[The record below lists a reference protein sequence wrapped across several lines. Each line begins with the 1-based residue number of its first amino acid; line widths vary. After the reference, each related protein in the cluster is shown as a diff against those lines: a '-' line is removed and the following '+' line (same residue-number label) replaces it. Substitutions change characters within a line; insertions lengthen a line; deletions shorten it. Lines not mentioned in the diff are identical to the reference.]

1 MATSEVIYMD
11 PLGTACKHLKSGK
24 SFVTDAPVDNNG
36 KGAAFS
42 PTDTMATSLATCMLT
57 IMGIVA
63 EKNGFPFKKAKA
75 LVTKHMESNPRRVSR
90 IEIEIEVKNENY
102 SDQQKAML
110 ERGALNCPVAKSL
123 HPDLIQDVKFLYLS

>member
-1 MATSEVIYMD
+1 MH
-11 PLGTACKHLKSGK
+11 PLGTESKHLKSGK
-24 SFVTDAPVDNNG
+24 SFTTDAPEDNNG

-63 EKNGFPFKKAKA
+63 EKNGFPFNTARA
-75 LVTKHMESNPRRVSR
+75 IVTKHMESNPRRVGR
-90 IEIEIEVKNENY
+90 IEIEMEIKNENY
-102 SDQQKAML
+102 SPEQKAML

-123 HPDLIQDVKFLYLS
+123 HPDLIQDVKFVYLR